1 MQTSSLASGTRP
13 AVQFAGSFQ
22 SPLVRL
28 AQLVVQDAVLLV
40 APPADGRPHA
50 NAATATAAEGGLARP
65 APAGPA
71 AAEEPERQH
80 GVPPSALDGG
90 RAQVAESTAGRGPDP
105 QRALVRCLNRFG

>member
-1 MQTSSLASGTRP
+1 VKTSSLASGTRP

-40 APPADGRPHA
+40 APPADDRPNA
-50 NAATATAAEGGLARP
+50 NAATERVASRARSRPGRRPPKSLNGSTVFLQSALEGG
-65 APAGPA
+65 G
-71 AAEEPERQH
+71 
-80 GVPPSALDGG
+80 
-90 RAQVAESTAGRGPDP
+90 AQVAESTAGRGPDA